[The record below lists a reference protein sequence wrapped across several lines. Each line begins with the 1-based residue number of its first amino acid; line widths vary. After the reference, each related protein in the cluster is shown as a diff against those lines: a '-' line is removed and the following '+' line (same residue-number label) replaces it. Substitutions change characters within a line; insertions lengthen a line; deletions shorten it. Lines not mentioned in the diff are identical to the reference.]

1 LPSGEVR
8 VDRLGLYQPQLV
20 DTLRKGRAQPACIRK
35 KVQKEGRKFREH
47 RREDYALF
55 SVAFDFD
62 PDARAEIWEAA
73 FKGRLGGSW
82 AFLQEYAGYSL
93 TSRTDLEAAAFL
105 VGPPGCGKST
115 FIEGVEMVAGDQAG
129 TLSLSDMERSLYAL
143 SNIGGKTLLT
153 ATEAP
158 HLYLK
163 STATLDALISGEK
176 LQIERKYQ
184 QPERVRPVAKI
195 LWAMNELPQVRNPSA
210 GLFRR
215 AHIVPFP
222 AVQGKRKPLVKEL
235 IKMEG
240 SGILNWTLDGLDC
253 LEAQRC
259 FSISPEMREAK
270 DNFKAGNDVPAA
282 FVEECCKVDPVRRE
296 ESNLLYLK
304 YKEWC
309 LDNGYKP
316 LASNRIRHEWERLG
330 FERKTIRGKP
340 YFQGVALEV
349 ASRFIP

>member
-1 LPSGEVR
+1 
-8 VDRLGLYQPQLV
+8 
-20 DTLRKGRAQPACIRK
+20 
-35 KVQKEGRKFREH
+35 
-47 RREDYALF
+47 
-55 SVAFDFD
+55 
-62 PDARAEIWEAA
+62 
-73 FKGRLGGSW
+73 
-82 AFLQEYAGYSL
+82 
-93 TSRTDLEAAAFL
+93 
-105 VGPPGCGKST
+105 
-115 FIEGVEMVAGDQAG
+115 MVAGDQAG

-222 AVQGKRKPLVKEL
+222 AVRGEREPLIKEL
-235 IKMEG
+235 IKLEG
-240 SGILNWTLDGLDC
+240 SGILNWALDGLNR
-253 LEAQRC
+253 LNVQRC
-259 FSISPEMREAK
+259 FSISPEMREAM

-282 FVEECCKVDPVRRE
+282 FVEECCKVDGERRE

-309 LDNGYKP
+309 LGNGYKP
-316 LASNRIRHEWERLG
+316 LASNRIRDEWVRLG

-340 YFQGVALEV
+340 YYQGVELEE
-349 ASRFIP
+349 APRFIP